1 MCVFRPEISE
11 TDKYPKVKKTEV
23 ISVNA
28 VSFPTNLTKKQV
40 RLRLFEIPE
49 SEKVKKRIELPS
61 VGGSFTER
69 KSFLLPTR
77 K

>member
-1 MCVFRPEISE
+1 M
-11 TDKYPKVKKTEV
+11 KKTEV

-40 RLRLFEIPE
+40 RVRLFEIPE
-49 SEKVKKRIELPS
+49 SEKVKKTNRIAIL
-61 VGGSFTER
+61 GDSFTEG

>member
-1 MCVFRPEISE
+1 MCVFRSEISG
-11 TDKYPKVKKTEV
+11 TGPKVKKTEV

-40 RLRLFEIPE
+40 RVRLFEIRE
-49 SEKVKKRIELPS
+49 SEKVKKQIELQS
-61 VGGSFTER
+61 LGDSFTEE

>member
-11 TDKYPKVKKTEV
+11 TGKYPKVKKTEV

-49 SEKVKKRIELPS
+49 SEKVKKQIELQS
-61 VGGSFTER
+61 LGGSFTEGR
-69 KSFLLPTR
+69 SFLLPTR

>member
-1 MCVFRPEISE
+1 M
-11 TDKYPKVKKTEV
+11 KKTEV

-40 RLRLFEIPE
+40 RVRLFEIRE
-49 SEKVKKRIELPS
+49 SEKVKKQIELQS
-61 VGGSFTER
+61 LGDSFTEE